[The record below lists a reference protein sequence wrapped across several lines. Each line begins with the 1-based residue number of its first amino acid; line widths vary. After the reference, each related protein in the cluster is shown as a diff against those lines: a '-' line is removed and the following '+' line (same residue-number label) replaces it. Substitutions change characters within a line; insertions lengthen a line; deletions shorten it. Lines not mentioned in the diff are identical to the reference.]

1 MIEIKNIN
9 KKIKNQVIL
18 DNISLILNEGKCY
31 GFIGNNGSGKT
42 MLFRAITGLMQ
53 VDNGSIKING
63 IEIGKEQD
71 FIKDA
76 GTIIG
81 ESTFINSLSGYD
93 NLLILAEIQNKI
105 GKEDILEVLKKVE
118 LIEAKDKKFKSY
130 SLGMKQRLRIA
141 QAIMEN
147 NSILILDE
155 PFNGLDKE
163 GTREIQELLLN
174 YKKMGKTIL
183 LTSHDERDIELL
195 CDEVFE
201 LNSGKL
207 IGSLKC

>member
-1 MIEIKNIN
+1 MINIKNIS
-9 KKIKNQVIL
+9 KKIKKQVVL
-18 DNISLILNEGKCY
+18 EDISLFLNKGKCY

-53 VDNGSIKING
+53 VDSGCVEING
-63 IEIGKEQD
+63 VEIGKEQN

-81 ESTFINSLSGYD
+81 ESTFINSLSGYE

-105 GKEDILEVLKKVE
+105 GKEDVLKILKKVG
-118 LIEAKDKKFKSY
+118 LIEAKDKKFKNY

-141 QAIMEN
+141 QAIMEDP
-147 NSILILDE
+147 SILILDE

-183 LTSHDERDIELL
+183 LTSHNERDIQLL

-207 IGSLKC
+207 IGSLKN

>member
-1 MIEIKNIN
+1 
-9 KKIKNQVIL
+9 
-18 DNISLILNEGKCY
+18 
-31 GFIGNNGSGKT
+31 

-53 VDNGSIKING
+53 VDSGCVEING
-63 IEIGKEQD
+63 VEIGKEQN

-81 ESTFINSLSGYD
+81 ESTFINSLSGYE

-105 GKEDILEVLKKVE
+105 GKEDILEVLKKVG
-118 LIEAKDKKFKSY
+118 LIEAKDKKFKNY

-141 QAIMEN
+141 QAIMEDP
-147 NSILILDE
+147 SILILDE
-155 PFNGLDKE
+155 AFNGLDKE

-183 LTSHDERDIELL
+183 LTSHNERDIELL

-201 LNSGKL
+201 LNRGKL
-207 IGSLKC
+207 IGSLKN

>member
-1 MIEIKNIN
+1 MINIKNIS
-9 KKIKNQVIL
+9 KKIKKQVVL
-18 DNISLILNEGKCY
+18 EDISLSLNKGNCY

-53 VDNGSIKING
+53 VDSGCVEING
-63 IEIGKEQD
+63 VEIGKEQN

-81 ESTFINSLSGYD
+81 ESTFINSLSGYE

-105 GKEDILEVLKKVE
+105 GKEDILEVLKKVG
-118 LIEAKDKKFKSY
+118 LIEAKDKKFKNY

-141 QAIMEN
+141 QAIMEDP
-147 NSILILDE
+147 SILILDE
-155 PFNGLDKE
+155 AFNGLDKE

-183 LTSHDERDIELL
+183 LTSHNERDIELL

-201 LNSGKL
+201 LNRGKL
-207 IGSLKC
+207 IGSLKN

>member
-1 MIEIKNIN
+1 MINIKNIS
-9 KKIKNQVIL
+9 KKIKKQVVL
-18 DNISLILNEGKCY
+18 EDISLSLNKGNCY

-53 VDNGSIKING
+53 VDSGCVEING
-63 IEIGKEQD
+63 VEIGKEQN

-81 ESTFINSLSGYD
+81 ESTFINSLSGYE

-105 GKEDILEVLKKVE
+105 GKEDILEILKKVG
-118 LIEAKDKKFKSY
+118 LIEAKDKKFKNY

-141 QAIMEN
+141 QAIMEDP
-147 NSILILDE
+147 SILILDE
-155 PFNGLDKE
+155 AFNGLDKE

-183 LTSHDERDIELL
+183 LTSHNERDIELL

-201 LNSGKL
+201 LNRGKL
-207 IGSLKC
+207 IGSLKN

>member
-31 GFIGNNGSGKT
+31 GFTGNNGSGKT
-42 MLFRAITGLMQ
+42 MLFRAITGLMK

-76 GTIIG
+76 GTIVG
-81 ESTFINSLSGYD
+81 ESTFINGLSGYE

-105 GKEDILEVLKKVE
+105 GKEDILEVLKKVG

-147 NSILILDE
+147 PYILILDE

-163 GTREIQELLLN
+163 GTREIQELLLD

-183 LTSHDERDIELL
+183 LTSHDERDIQLL

-201 LNSGKL
+201 LNNGKL
-207 IGSLKC
+207 IGNLKC

>member
-1 MIEIKNIN
+1 MINIKNIS
-9 KKIKNQVIL
+9 KKIKKQVVL
-18 DNISLILNEGKCY
+18 EDISLFLNKGNCY

-53 VDNGSIKING
+53 VDSGCVEING
-63 IEIGKEQD
+63 VEIGKEQN

-81 ESTFINSLSGYD
+81 ESTFINSLSGYE

-105 GKEDILEVLKKVE
+105 GKEDILEVLKKVG
-118 LIEAKDKKFKSY
+118 LIEAKDKKFKNY

-141 QAIMEN
+141 QAIMEDP
-147 NSILILDE
+147 SILILDE
-155 PFNGLDKE
+155 AFNGLDKD

-183 LTSHDERDIELL
+183 LTSHNERDIELL

-207 IGSLKC
+207 IGSLKN